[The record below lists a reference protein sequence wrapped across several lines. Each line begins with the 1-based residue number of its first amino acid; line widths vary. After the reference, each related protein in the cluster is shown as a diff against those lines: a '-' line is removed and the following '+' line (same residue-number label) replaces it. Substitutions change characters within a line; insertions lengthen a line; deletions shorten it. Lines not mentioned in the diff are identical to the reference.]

1 MWAKDRG
8 ACCKCRIEEGYGEYD
23 MGHTPGPWVVAG
35 DSIHD
40 RETKYESDGART
52 GDTACRIATTEIMAR
67 QGEQEANARLIAAAP
82 DMLEALGIVL
92 SLMDES
98 SGVVGYHLNG
108 EVATWE
114 ELGIREEVEAA
125 IRKARGE
132 E

>member
-1 MWAKDRG
+1 
-8 ACCKCRIEEGYGEYD
+8 

-82 DMLEALGIVL
+82 DMLKMLLELQECAEYWSEYDVPLGIV
-92 SLMDES
+92 
-98 SGVVGYHLNG
+98 GRLN
-108 EVATWE
+108 ET
-114 ELGIREEVEAA
+114 